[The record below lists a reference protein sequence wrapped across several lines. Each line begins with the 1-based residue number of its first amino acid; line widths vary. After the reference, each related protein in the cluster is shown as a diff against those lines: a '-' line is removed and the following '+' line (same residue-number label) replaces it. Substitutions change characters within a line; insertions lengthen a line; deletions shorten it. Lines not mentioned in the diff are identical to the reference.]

1 MIKVTYN
8 PAEYRME
15 IQGHA
20 DYGEYGKDIVCGAVS
35 MLTMTLENMV
45 YDHAEAMRPQTHR
58 SKGECKICCA
68 PTKGNRQKCLTIFDT
83 IFGGFEL
90 LSLNCPDH
98 VQTVKIKEE

>member
-20 DYGEYGKDIVCGAVS
+20 EYGEYGHDIVCSAAS

-45 YDHAEAMRPQTHR
+45 NDHAESLIPQRCR
-58 SKGECKICCA
+58 SEGKCKVSCS
-68 PTKGNRQKCLTIFDT
+68 PTKGNKQKCRTIFDT

-90 LSLNCPDH
+90 LSMNCPEY
-98 VQTVKIKEE
+98 VQAVKIKEE